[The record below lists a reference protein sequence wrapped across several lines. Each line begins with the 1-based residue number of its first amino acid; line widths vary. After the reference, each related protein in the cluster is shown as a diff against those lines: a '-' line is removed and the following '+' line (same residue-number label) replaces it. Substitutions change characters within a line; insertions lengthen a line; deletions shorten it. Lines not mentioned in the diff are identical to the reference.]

1 LRRRLPGPVPPQAPY
16 RLDMKSADAREATH
30 RPARWAALM
39 AVSLVLGFVAACS
52 GERGE
57 SEADGTAAG
66 ASESAAATPE
76 ATSPPAVITFED
88 LVADP
93 CSAVSEDEAVEFG
106 YVVGTAEAGEAPSCG
121 WETGQVYL
129 NLTLF
134 PSTDAATRAAEW
146 EQGNV
151 TDVVIDGIRAI
162 QSEYQAICFVN
173 IAVGTNHSLEV
184 KAIGDHTIQDQLCPA
199 AVDLTTVALQ
209 KIQ

>member
-1 LRRRLPGPVPPQAPY
+1 
-16 RLDMKSADAREATH
+16 
-30 RPARWAALM
+30 LM

-57 SEADGTAAG
+57 SEADGTAD

-76 ATSPPAVITFED
+76 ATPPSAVITFED

-106 YVVGTAEAGEAPSCG
+106 YVVGTAEAGEAPSCD
-121 WETGQVYL
+121 WETGQIHL
-129 NLTLF
+129 DLTLF

-146 EQGNV
+146 ERGRV
-151 TDVVIDGIRAI
+151 TEVVIDGIRAI

-173 IAVGTNHSLEV
+173 IAVGTNESLEV
-184 KAIGDHTIQDQLCPA
+184 TAIGDYTIQDQLCPA
-199 AVDLTTVALQ
+199 SVDLTTVALQ